1 MDIEHWRK
9 EIDEVDAELLRLLNV
24 RARLAIK
31 VGTIKRSAGLPLRDL
46 DREQFVLDRLQE
58 ANSGPLDQAAIV
70 RLFRR
75 IMRESRRVE
84 AVAAQP
90 SNGSKLAT
98 ASNPTNL
105 RGIA

>member
-9 EIDEVDAELLRLLNV
+9 EIDEIDSELLRLFNV

-31 VGTIKRSAGLPLRDL
+31 VGTLKRSTGLPLRDL

-58 ANSGPLDQAAIV
+58 ANSGPLDHGAVA

-84 AVAAQP
+84 ALAAQHP
-90 SNGSKLAT
+90 NGSNLAS
-98 ASNPTNL
+98 ASNPTKL

>member
-46 DREQFVLDRLQE
+46 DREQFVLHRLQE
-58 ANSGPLDQAAIV
+58 ANSGPLDQRAIDG
-70 RLFRR
+70 LFRR

-84 AVAAQP
+84 AGAAQQP
-90 SNGSKLAT
+90 NGSNH
-98 ASNPTNL
+98 ASSTNPTKI

>member
-9 EIDEVDAELLRLLNV
+9 EIDEIDSELLRLFNV

-31 VGTIKRSAGLPLRDL
+31 VGTLKRSTGLPLRDL

-58 ANSGPLDQAAIV
+58 ANSGPLDHGAVV

-84 AVAAQP
+84 ALAAQQP
-90 SNGSKLAT
+90 NGSNLAS
-98 ASNPTNL
+98 ASSPTKL